1 MTVSHPP
8 IPQPEASFTQPWSD
22 ETDDTERCFCGAMN
36 GLSLSLSLSLSLGS
50 LCGQSL
56 FGSKMEKKKK
66 KAPLFSSGKKGRSQ
80 KSEREKRRV
89 EVLRSAK
96 GNLLMCEKRAADDI
110 STKKH
115 NPTPASLA

>member
-1 MTVSHPP
+1 MLKTSRMNNSVAAFSFRKPR
-8 IPQPEASFTQPWSD
+8 AS
-22 ETDDTERCFCGAMN
+22 ERCCGVLSGVMN
-36 GLSLSLSLSLSLGS
+36 GLGS

-89 EVLRSAK
+89 EVLRLAK